1 MLKNLLKFKLSM
13 IIVGIVMF
21 VVIIIGIIS
30 TATGTA
36 IGYENLKKQSEEK
49 RGSVTVANNY
59 IYAERYRTLLNSH
72 LINDGYVSLERLV
85 FYLQRTHNS
94 LDATTL
100 SYQEW
105 EQAYLNNLNSEKKQM
120 IPIKT
125 ICKQIKMDSNIP
137 EYTIES
143 DTNSNGV
150 YIEKLNLC

>member
-59 IYAERYRTLLNSH
+59 IYTERYGNK
-72 LINDGYVSLERLV
+72 LI
-85 FYLQRTHNS
+85 
-94 LDATTL
+94 
-100 SYQEW
+100 
-105 EQAYLNNLNSEKKQM
+105 
-120 IPIKT
+120 
-125 ICKQIKMDSNIP
+125 
-137 EYTIES
+137 
-143 DTNSNGV
+143 
-150 YIEKLNLC
+150 